1 MTAEEMR
8 KAANDTLE
16 FIPNDAVTV
25 VKYATII
32 ERIDS
37 KLRKTIEEDATRN
50 IVFVYGK
57 DLYEI
62 LRRDIFNGDLKNTD
76 TFMEMYQ
83 KVLSIFNYYTT
94 NGFSVEIKSNLHS
107 MDDDFGDFH
116 ISFCWKTPQDEQV
129 QPYSLKSLRET
140 CYKICIRFCDCLDDL
155 TVRYVIHLL
164 CARSFYSSIAD
175 LFIQKKE
182 EVATKWSV
190 QNNRTYYVSTLM
202 PDKVF
207 NSIEEARDEVDKFL
221 TKPRT
226 WEEAYEIVDRI
237 SPLKMRKPYI

>member
-8 KAANDTLE
+8 KAAKDTLE

-37 KLRKTIEEDATRN
+37 KLRKTIKKDATSTGAS
-50 IVFVYGK
+50 VSGK
-57 DLYEI
+57 DLYTI
-62 LRRDIFNGDLKNTD
+62 LRQDIFNGDLKNTD
-76 TFMEMYQ
+76 VLMEMYRM
-83 KVLSIFNYYTT
+83 VLSIFNYYTT
-94 NGFSVEIKSNLHS
+94 NGFSVKIKSDIYSIIDHTYGN
-107 MDDDFGDFH
+107 FR

-129 QPYSLKSLRET
+129 QSYSLKDLRKT
-140 CYKICIRFCDCLDDL
+140 CYRICREFCDHIDDL
-155 TVRYVIHLL
+155 IVRYVVNLL
-164 CARSFYSSIAD
+164 CDRSFYSSIAD

-182 EVATKWSV
+182 EVTTKWGVRNS
-190 QNNRTYYVSTLM
+190 QTYYVSTLM

-207 NSIEEARDEVDKFL
+207 NSVEEARDEVDEFL

-226 WEEAYEIVDRI
+226 WEEAYEIVNRI
-237 SPLKMRKPYI
+237 SPLKIKPYI